1 MLEFTSMLAS
11 TAVKQRPE

>member
-11 TAVKQRPE
+11 TAVKQRPV